1 MRVYFEG
8 KKGVKHKILMKTT
21 KEAEEE
27 KLAKDKSVKEN
38 DKNSMVVTRSFVV
51 LDKYGFK
58 SGFSTY

>member
-1 MRVYFEG
+1 M
-8 KKGVKHKILMKTT
+8 LMKTT

-38 DKNSMVVTRSFVV
+38 DKNSMVVTRSFVI